1 MAKQK
6 ERRFTE
12 SEVRSMPI
20 DSPISYAFYAR
31 VYVDRI
37 DDNEVCMRD
46 CNGVKVTVPMWMFLK
61 YASDPRK

>member
-1 MAKQK
+1 
-6 ERRFTE
+6 
-12 SEVRSMPI
+12 MPI